1 VSQKSMNSADWVKGH
16 TLILEHT
23 SFCWLKVD
31 TEELKPG
38 IAASDSTCL
47 EENKKGEK
55 SIHLKLL

>member
-1 VSQKSMNSADWVKGH
+1 MNSADWVKGH
-16 TLILEHT
+16 TMILEHT

-47 EENKKGEK
+47 EDNKKGEK